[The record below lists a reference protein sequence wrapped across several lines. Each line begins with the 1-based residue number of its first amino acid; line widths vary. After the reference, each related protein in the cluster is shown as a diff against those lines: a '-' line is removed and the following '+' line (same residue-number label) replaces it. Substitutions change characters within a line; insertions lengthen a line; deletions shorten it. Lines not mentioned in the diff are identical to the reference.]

1 MLKASSCNAKVET
14 PDTLAAG
21 RGDAACR
28 RHPLHGEAVADGA
41 LLQQKPLTPAWGAS
55 APQLHHFNIWLLW
68 LLQPQDDFRSAA
80 KALTEAVAQRE
91 DDNLELTFAT
101 AADTDF
107 LAYVYA
113 KVPPDPIAV
122 DLLRMVI
129 KQASLTL
136 ATTRC
141 TTSAYLRMA
150 QHWCIR
156 HDSLPRGRAPQ
167 WKTPEGIEKHLS
179 AQHTLKFLDHV
190 KVIPADEP

>member
-1 MLKASSCNAKVET
+1 M
-14 PDTLAAG
+14 
-21 RGDAACR
+21 
-28 RHPLHGEAVADGA
+28 
-41 LLQQKPLTPAWGAS
+41 
-55 APQLHHFNIWLLW
+55 
-68 LLQPQDDFRSAA
+68 
-80 KALTEAVAQRE
+80 
-91 DDNLELTFAT
+91 
-101 AADTDF
+101 
-107 LAYVYA
+107 YA
-113 KVPPDPIAV
+113 KVLP
-122 DLLRMVI
+122 DLLAADPLRLMT
-129 KQASLTL
+129 KLASLTL